1 MNIEFHAGDALAFLS
16 SKMEMVILDLQ
27 LAELPFKRRGSYAQI
42 GERAHHHIA
51 ADPGEA
57 IEVKN
62 RHQGYYPKPSR
73 TQALLSGA
81 GIRGLG

>member
-62 RHQGYYPKPSR
+62 RLVRADLTGKATRAAASAHPV
-73 TQALLSGA
+73 AA
-81 GIRGLG
+81 G